1 MEIEKRP
8 SQSIDISSKTLIK
21 IVIILMG
28 LGFLYTIRQVLG
40 ILFVSFVVAAALD
53 PWVDKMQQ
61 RKIPRG
67 IGILLLYLL
76 SFGIVS
82 FVVFLLIPPISEE
95 IRALAQDFPRYYE
108 EIVKNFLSAR
118 EATEKFG
125 LSDEAEKSI
134 RSLSQS
140 LDRLTSGIFSTI
152 SSIFG
157 GFVSFLGVLVITFYM
172 TIEEDGLKKFLRAIA
187 PVKFQP
193 YVVQKLNT
201 VQKKLSDWLKGQL
214 LLSVIIGAISY
225 LGLLILGVKYAIVL
239 ALVAGVTEFIP
250 YVGPLLG
257 AIPAVFLAF
266 TQSPFKAILVAILYL
281 VIQQLENQFIAP
293 KVVQKSVGLNPIVT
307 IVAML
312 IGARIAGLVGVILA
326 VPAATILWVF
336 VSDFME
342 GKRIRDNKLESDS
355 EGAEQVAETD
365 RSKHEDL

>member
-1 MEIEKRP
+1 MEIKKQTA
-8 SQSIDISSKTLIK
+8 QSIDISTKTLIK
-21 IVIILMG
+21 IVIILIS
-28 LGFLYTIRQVLG
+28 LIFLYSIRQVLG
-40 ILFVSFVVAAALD
+40 ILFVSFVIAAALD
-53 PWVDKMQQ
+53 PWVDKMQR

-67 IGILLLYLL
+67 IGILLLYLAA
-76 SFGIVS
+76 FGIVS

-95 IRALAQDFPRYYE
+95 VRALAQDFPRYYD

-152 SSIFG
+152 ASIFG
-157 GFVSFLGVLVITFYM
+157 GFISLLGVLVIIFYM
-172 TIEEDGLKKFLRAIA
+172 TIEEDGLKKFFQAIA
-187 PVKFQP
+187 PVKYQP
-193 YVVQKLNT
+193 YFSQKINT
-201 VQKKLSDWLKGQL
+201 VQRKLGDWLKGQL

-266 TQSPFKAILVAILYL
+266 TQSPFKAILVVILYI

-312 IGARIAGLVGVILA
+312 IGAQIAGLVGVILA
-326 VPAATILWVF
+326 VPAATIVWVF
-336 VSDFME
+336 ASDIMKE
-342 GKRIRDNKLESDS
+342 KRERD
-355 EGAEQVAETD
+355 
-365 RSKHEDL
+365 